1 MAKSRFGI
9 QPADIGQLSLFSES
23 PDVEIPATL
32 ETESRDD
39 RNQHTDATR
48 TPDPRTLESLPA
60 GDGPE
65 VDPAEPAPAGD
76 LRGSGADGEPALR
89 FDGGS
94 EDGLPTGVGDRDEG
108 MGIPSGRGGSAP
120 TVVRSSEPRP
130 VSTLARDLR
139 ITAADAIGEGSLKQK
154 AQANLAA
161 IRTLKAI
168 EAEASP
174 ATPEEK
180 SVLVKYTGWGALS
193 NLFAPYPP
201 YDWRGIAD
209 ELKGALSEEEYTS
222 ARASTPNAHYTSPEV
237 VQAMWQAME
246 RFGLQAGA
254 HILEPSMGVGHFFGM
269 MPEGLYPD
277 TKRTGVELDSVSAR
291 IASKLYPDSNIHAKA
306 LEETQLPGNFFDAV
320 IGNIPFG

>member
-9 QPADIGQLSLFSES
+9 QPADIGQLSLFSEV
-23 PDVEIPATL
+23 PGVEFLGTL

-48 TPDPRTLESLPA
+48 TPDPRTLESLPP

-76 LRGSGADGEPALR
+76 LRGSGVDGEPALR

-108 MGIPSGRGGSAP
+108 MGIPSGRGGSTP
-120 TVVRSSEPRP
+120 VVVRSSEPRP

-139 ITAADAIGEGSLKQK
+139 ITTANAIGEGSLKQK
-154 AQANLAA
+154 AQTNLAS
-161 IRTLKAI
+161 IRTLKTI
-168 EAEASP
+168 EAEARP

-193 NLFAPYPP
+193 NLFALYPP
-201 YDWRGIAD
+201 YDWRGIAE
-209 ELKGALSEEEYTS
+209 ELKGALSEEE
-222 ARASTPNAHYTSPEV
+222 
-237 VQAMWQAME
+237 
-246 RFGLQAGA
+246 
-254 HILEPSMGVGHFFGM
+254 
-269 MPEGLYPD
+269 
-277 TKRTGVELDSVSAR
+277 
-291 IASKLYPDSNIHAKA
+291 
-306 LEETQLPGNFFDAV
+306 
-320 IGNIPFG
+320 